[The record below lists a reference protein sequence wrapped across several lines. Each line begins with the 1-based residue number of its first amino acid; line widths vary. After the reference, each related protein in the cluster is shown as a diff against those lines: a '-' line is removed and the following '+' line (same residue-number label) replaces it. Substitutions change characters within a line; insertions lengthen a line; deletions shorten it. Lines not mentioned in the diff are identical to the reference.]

1 MPGMP
6 GFHHL
11 WIVEAEL
18 EVQNPAGDDPRCER
32 LFEALSTFAGEETSP
47 YPTQAVLEDDG
58 WVEVTFPVFAPT
70 RFAAIASGAALLAQ
84 ACAGSGVDVGVSR
97 LTAGESSEELLRYRD
112 RTRGLEAT
120 R

>member
-1 MPGMP
+1 MP

-18 EVQNPAGDDPRCER
+18 EVRNPADADPRHER
-32 LFEALSTFAGEETSP
+32 LFTALERFAGEDSSP
-47 YPTQAVLEDDG
+47 YPTQAAREDDG
-58 WVEVTFPVFAPT
+58 WVEVTFPVWAPT
-70 RFAAIASGAALLAQ
+70 RWAAIASGAALLAES
-84 ACAGSGVDVGVSR
+84 CAGSGVDVGVTR

-112 RTRGLEAT
+112 RTRDLEAS

>member
-1 MPGMP
+1 MP

-18 EVQNPAGDDPRCER
+18 EVRNPAGDDPRCER
-32 LFEALSTFAGEETSP
+32 LFEALDKFAGEETSP
-47 YPTQAVLEDDG
+47 YPTQAAREDDG
-58 WVEVTFPVFAPT
+58 WVEVTFPVWAAT
-70 RFAAIASGAALLAQ
+70 RLAAIASGAALLAET
-84 ACAGSGVDVGVSR
+84 CAGSGVEVGVAR

-112 RTRGLEAT
+112 RTRNIEAS